1 MTAVVEVKR
10 QVLAATVASQVTDYP
25 KTARLANALANN
37 FKSTVVDSLE
47 RTKNLAYQ
55 LYVQDRPDL
64 CLQVC
69 QLLNDLIFTHNYNIW
84 TWVALTLALEWKL
97 QTQAGELI
105 QAQRCAAILRS
116 TYELSDPVAQAQG
129 AKNLAWRINGG
140 LRYDDQIAQAVQRG
154 DTTAEKSYRQLQL
167 GALLC
172 IQALGGSATLPLPEL
187 ERQLVFQLAK
197 LRNS

>member
-1 MTAVVEVKR
+1 MATVIEVKR
-10 QVLAATVASQVTDYP
+10 QVLATVASQVADHP
-25 KTARLANALANN
+25 KTARLANALAKN
-37 FKSTVVDSLE
+37 FKPTVVNSLE

-55 LYVQDRPDL
+55 LYVLDRPDL

-69 QLLNDLIFTHNYNIW
+69 QLLNDLVFTNNYNIW
-84 TWVALTLALEWKL
+84 TWVELTLALEWKL
-97 QTQAGELI
+97 QLQAGELT

-116 TYELSDPVAQAQG
+116 TYELGDIVAQAQG
-129 AKNLAWRINGG
+129 AKNLAWRVNGG
-140 LRYDDQIAQAVQRG
+140 LLYDAQIAQAEQRG
-154 DTTAEKSYRQLQL
+154 DTTAEKSYRQTQL

-197 LRNS
+197 LRST

>member
-10 QVLAATVASQVTDYP
+10 QVLPTVASQVTDYP

-55 LYVQDRPDL
+55 LYVQDRSDL

>member
-10 QVLAATVASQVTDYP
+10 QVLATVASQVTDYP

-84 TWVALTLALEWKL
+84 TWVELTLALEWKL